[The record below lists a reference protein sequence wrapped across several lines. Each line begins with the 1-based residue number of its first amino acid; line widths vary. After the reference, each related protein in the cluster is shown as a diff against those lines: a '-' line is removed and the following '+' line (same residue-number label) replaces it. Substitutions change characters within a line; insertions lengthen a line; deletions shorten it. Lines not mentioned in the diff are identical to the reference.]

1 MNYKT
6 LLLALIVVMFGC
18 ALNQDVVTL
27 DDNMSVLEARL
38 ARIEKSQKELEFSL
52 GRVTKSGATK
62 EQDFRNKTA
71 AMRVNFSSIT
81 EEIQAIRGK
90 LEETEFLLK
99 EQIKPFEKSEQERE
113 AKILRLEKKIR
124 AQTNR
129 IERLEDY
136 LNLEA
141 ASSKSK
147 NTGSRTGGGSTGP
160 LTDHEAYAQAK
171 KAFDRGEY
179 ETARSAFFALIKKF
193 PKSTH
198 ADNAQF
204 WVGETYYREKWYE
217 KAILEY
223 QQVIEKFPRGNKVPS
238 ALLKQGFAFYNLGDK
253 ANARLILKELIKK
266 YPKSSE
272 TKIARKKLREYQ

>member
-1 MNYKT
+1 M
-6 LLLALIVVMFGC
+6 IVVMFGC
-18 ALNQDVVTL
+18 ASNQDVVTL
-27 DDNMSVLEARL
+27 DDNMSILESRF
-38 ARIEKSQKELEFSL
+38 ARIEKRQKELESSL

-71 AMRVNFSSIT
+71 AMRVSFGSIT

-99 EQIKPFEKSEQERE
+99 EQIKPFEKSEQESE
-113 AKILRLEKKIR
+113 AKILQLEKKIR
-124 AQTNR
+124 VQANR

-147 NTGSRTGGGSTGP
+147 NTGSRTGGGSTP
-160 LTDHEAYAQAK
+160 LTDYEAYAQAK

-179 ETARSAFFALIKKF
+179 ETARNAFFALIKKF
-193 PKSTH
+193 PKSIH

-204 WVGETYYREKWYE
+204 WVGESYYREKWYE

-223 QQVIEKFPRGNKVPS
+223 QQVIEKFSRGNKVPS

-272 TKIARKKLREYQ
+272 TKIAIKKLREYQ